1 MNKQDK
7 KKISTYFY
15 YLTIS
20 KEMDIQ
26 NNSKDYIEQI
36 KESFSNLL
44 KYVLSK
50 ELINRKY
57 NITYSEKITWL
68 DSYEDLKDGNY
79 NLIFKSAK
87 YNHVRNE
94 IDTETMKKHGRRK
107 NPQDGDE
114 EKTHLCIR
122 FLKGNDSFLTMHE
135 SNRYGLT
142 LKNIVEYLNEQFKI
156 YKDNLQKKDNYVIKY
171 ELMPDEDFLSAIKK
185 LKTMSLLKLTVSKD
199 YFKDE
204 FMRFAERSDISDEIE
219 ISIKPPRGIKKF
231 PENLIKE
238 YYDASQDKS
247 KIKKVIIKGTNEFGQ
262 FKVDS
267 EIMRMKRCLTVNKET
282 LTKEVDSK
290 DFFEKAESLIKKLR
304 EK

>member
-7 KKISTYFY
+7 KNVFTYFY

-36 KESFSNLL
+36 KESFFNLL

-57 NITYSEKITWL
+57 NITDSEKITWL

-94 IDTETMKKHGRRK
+94 IDTETMTKHGRRK

-122 FLKGNDSFLTMHE
+122 FFKGNDSFLTIHE

-171 ELMPDEDFLSAIKK
+171 ESMADEDFISVAKK